1 MDELEIEAD
10 GRLTLPPDYVAR
22 QGLEA
27 GTRLVCDPIEEGL
40 ALRLARPDARRAY
53 IEITARCNLDCATC
67 VRQVWR
73 DTPGE
78 MDWEVFQAAI
88 AGLRAFPDLKR
99 LTFGGYGEPLSHP
112 RFPEMLALAG
122 ELGADLTLTTN
133 GLLLDAAMAQH
144 LIEARLGTVIVS
156 LDPMHVQ
163 AYERAGLQAGVD
175 RVLDNLRTL
184 REIGRER
191 GGILPRIGLEFV
203 LTRSSIEWLPRLS
216 TLAREVGATIVLIS
230 NLLPHTPEQAAE
242 ILYDRGEALPASTGW
257 PVLRG
262 GFLLWGVAS
271 LPRMAWG
278 AARRCRFVEEHALVV
293 GWDGGVSPCYALM
306 HSYPYYIYG
315 RRKEVSRYVLGNV
328 RERPLVDV
336 WMSPEYVRFRAHVR
350 EMRFPSCVDCG
361 LACSFAEENQDCWG
375 NAPSCADCLW
385 AQDIVRCP

>member
-1 MDELEIEAD
+1 MDQVKMEAD
-10 GRLTLPPDYVAR
+10 GRLALPADYVAR
-22 QGLEA
+22 HGLEA
-27 GTRLVCDPIEEGL
+27 GTRLVLDPIEEGL

-67 VRQVWR
+67 VRQVWK
-73 DTPGE
+73 DPPGE
-78 MDWEVFQAAI
+78 MDWDTFQAVI

-99 LTFGGYGEPLSHP
+99 LTFGGFGEPLTHP
-112 RFPEMLALAG
+112 RFPEMLALAA
-122 ELGADLTLTTN
+122 ELGLDLTLTTN
-133 GLLLDAAMAQH
+133 GLLLDAAMARH
-144 LIEARLGTVIVS
+144 LIEAQLGTVIVS

-163 AYERAGLQAGVD
+163 AYARAGLEAGVD

-184 REIGRER
+184 RQAGREQ
-191 GGILPRIGLEFV
+191 GSVLPRIGLEFV
-203 LTRSSIEWLPRLS
+203 ATRSSVEWLPRLAA
-216 TLAREVGATIVLIS
+216 LAREVGATMVLIS
-230 NLLPHTPEQAAE
+230 NLLPHTPEQAGE
-242 ILYDRGEALPASTGW
+242 ILYDRGESLPASTGW
-257 PVLRG
+257 PVLHG
-262 GFLLWGVAS
+262 GFLLCGVAS

-293 GWDGGVSPCYALM
+293 GWDGGVSPCYALL

-315 RRKEVSRYVLGNV
+315 RRKEVSRYTLGNV
-328 RERPLVDV
+328 HEHPLLDI
-336 WMSPEYVRFRAHVR
+336 WTGAEYVRFRARVR